1 MRRFISLT
9 LALALA
15 VSGFAESLEL
25 SLDSCLAMALRNNKD
40 INISQLKE
48 EVATNTRKAAFT
60 KYLPHIEAVG
70 GYFRNEKEIQLISD
84 EKQEELKN
92 LGTAFAQ
99 SASGLGSSFSDPQVQ
114 QSLVMSLMQ
123 SGFTQE
129 QAVGLLTTMSNTM
142 TGTMGNIMG
151 GAATA
156 MNGLGQGLVEALR
169 TDTRNVTA
177 AAISL
182 TQPLFMGGK
191 IVAYNNITR
200 YAEQIA
206 KSQTSQKSQ
215 ELVVNVETIY
225 WQIVSLES
233 KRELA
238 QSYKLLID
246 TLSYNVEQLIAEGF
260 ASKADGLS
268 VRVKQNEADVTLIQI
283 DNGLALSRM
292 LLAQYCGLDAGVEI
306 HPTDKIDQVTSLA
319 LCDREEATNKAMQNR
334 PELNSLDLLAKINEE
349 KVKISLSEHLP
360 TVALSANYIWSNP
373 SVFNGFEKKF
383 KGMWNVG
390 VLVSVPISG
399 WGEGYYKTRAAKA
412 EARIARETYDEVRE
426 KIELQTTQCVQKVTE
441 AIQRQETAQRS
452 LAVAEENLR
461 YANEGMKEGVIP
473 ISNVIAAQTAWLS
486 AHSTVVSAQIDMRLA
501 EVNLR
506 RAMGVVQ

>member
-1 MRRFISLT
+1 MT
-9 LALALA
+9 A
-15 VSGFAESLEL
+15 GCFAQSIEL
-25 SLDSCLAMALRNNKD
+25 SLDSCLALALRNNKD
-40 INISQLKE
+40 INMAQLKE

-70 GYFRNEKEIQLISD
+70 GYFRNEKEVQLISD
-84 EKQEELKN
+84 EKQAELKN

-99 SASGLGSSFSDPQVQ
+99 SASGSLGTVFQDPQMQQQMVQ
-114 QSLVMSLMQ
+114 TLM
-123 SGFTQE
+123 GMGYTQQ
-129 QAVGLLTTMSNTM
+129 QAVGMLGNVSNGLT
-142 TGTMGNIMG
+142 
-151 GAATA
+151 GAVSSMATA
-156 MNGLGQGLVEALR
+156 MNGLGAGLVEALR

-191 IVAYNNITR
+191 IVAYNNITK

-206 KSQTSQKSQ
+206 KNQTNQKSQ

-233 KRELA
+233 KKELA
-238 QSYKLLID
+238 TSYKQLID
-246 TLSYNVEQLIAEGF
+246 TLSYNVDQLIAEGF

-292 LLAQYCGLDAGVEI
+292 LLAQYCGLDASTEI
-306 HPTDKIDQVTSLA
+306 HPTDNIDNMSSLA
-319 LCDREEATNKAMQNR
+319 LLDFDAATQRAVENR
-334 PELNSLDLLAKINEE
+334 PELASLELLSKINNE
-349 KVKISLSEHLP
+349 KVKISLAEHLP
-360 TVALSANYIWSNP
+360 SVALSANYVWSNP
-373 SVFNGFEKKF
+373 SVYNGFENKM

-390 VLVSVPISG
+390 VLVTVPISG

-412 EARIARETYDEVRE
+412 EARIAQENYEDVRE
-426 KIELQTTQCVQKVTE
+426 KIELQTTQCVQKVNE
-441 AIQRQETAQRS
+441 AMQRQETARRS

-486 AHSTVVSAQIDMRLA
+486 AHSTLVSSQIDMRLA

-506 RAMGVVQ
+506 RAMGVIQ